1 MRFLVQE
8 PIIYAH
14 TQSAFFLSKQEHW
27 GSVWTRAGANPAELN
42 IFFELPLDLG
52 KLFFTHT
59 IKPWFWRLF
68 MFIQQ
73 INVVFDWA
81 LHRSPWFC
89 KDVSKFIT
97 QLVVRCLLLLH
108 LRLWIIDNKVL
119 TVSTELG
126 MQGCKGIA
134 SPTRICMLL
143 HLQVTATCGA

>member
-42 IFFELPLDLG
+42 ILFVLPLDLG

-59 IKPWFWRLF
+59 IKPRFWQLF
-68 MFIQQ
+68 MFVQQ
-73 INVVFDWA
+73 INAVFDWA

-89 KDVSKFIT
+89 KDVCKFIT

-108 LRLWIIDNKVL
+108 LWLWIIDDKVL
-119 TVSTELG
+119 AVGAELG
-126 MQGCKGIA
+126 MQCCKGIA
-134 SPTRICMLL
+134 SPK
-143 HLQVTATCGA
+143 